1 MVAIRA
7 AAAFAVV
14 LGSTTTATAQNNA
27 KPTVF
32 PGSVTSVKSP
42 SSDARI
48 YYTDPGPDA
57 DGIHKYKLTIRD
69 AKGHETLLDTFIR
82 SVMVLWSPSGNQL
95 FVNDYIGSNIADCL
109 IVQTAVEPLKPVS
122 LQDLVVK
129 SPGRPSAPETPDQS
143 HYAALCKRWVTDTR
157 LAGSVS
163 GHVDGGHD
171 AHAFDHPLVYDVGA
185 DRVLWREP

>member
-1 MVAIRA
+1 MRTTR
-7 AAAFAVV
+7 AAFAVV
-14 LGSTTTATAQNNA
+14 VVLGNAATAMAQNNPE
-27 KPTVF
+27 PTAF
-32 PGSVTSVKSP
+32 PGPVSSVKSP
-42 SSDARI
+42 ASAARV

-57 DGIHKYKLTIRD
+57 DGIHKYKLMFRD
-69 AKGHETLLDTFIR
+69 AKGHETLLDSFIR
-82 SVMVLWSPSGNQL
+82 SVEIQWSPSGTQL

-109 IVQTAVEPLKPVS
+109 IVQATVEPLKPVS

-163 GHVDGGHD
+163 GHVDGGRD
-171 AHAFDHPLVYDVGA
+171 AHAFDHPLVYDLGS
-185 DRVLWREP
+185 DRVLWQQP